1 MLTQSLIVAR
11 KEIVDHGR
19 DVRSVVSSLMYSL
32 MGPFVVFLVA
42 LAVRSQFN
50 AGAVSEVL
58 AGMMSVFTLV
68 AAFAGGM
75 NVAMDTIAGER
86 ERHSLLPLLLNPVL
100 RHDIMIGKW
109 LSIAAFSVCGLLLNL
124 LGFGAVFL
132 IAGMR
137 LNRGAITLLVGLLP
151 LSLLAASLQLTI
163 STLCHSVKEA
173 QTYLS
178 MIVFAPMFIG
188 MFLVFYHGVPA
199 WFTVL
204 PIAGQQLQLQA
215 LMNGGALPPAQPIW
229 LGCLT
234 TAASLVILFLAAERL
249 DRDEI
254 IYGN

>member
-1 MLTQSLIVAR
+1 MLDQSVIIAR
-11 KEIVDHGR
+11 KEIVDHLR
-19 DVRSVVSSLMYSL
+19 DIRSVISSAMYAL
-32 MGPFVVFLVA
+32 MGPIVVSLVA
-42 LAVRSQFN
+42 LAVRSQFRS
-50 AGAVSEVL
+50 GAVTEVL
-58 AGMMSVFTLV
+58 AGMMSVFILV

-124 LGFGAVFL
+124 LGFAIVF
-132 IAGMR
+132 ATVGMR
-137 LNRGAITLLVGLLP
+137 FNGGVLALTVGLLP

-163 STLCHSVKEA
+163 STLCRSVKEA

-178 MIVFAPMFIG
+178 MIVFAPMLIG
-188 MFLVFYHGVPA
+188 MFLVFYRAVPA
-199 WFTVL
+199 WFSVI
-204 PIAGQQLQLQA
+204 PMAGQQLQLEW
-215 LMNGGALPPAQPIW
+215 LIKGGTLPPAQPIW

-234 TAASLVILFLAAERL
+234 TAAALVILFLAADRL

-254 IYGN
+254 VYGN